1 MLVLIGKEQMN
12 NPSRCISKSLEIT
25 ASLREKYP
33 NMELSLIR
41 MTLNNFHAVCCI
53 YDRLYAT
60 TKETVTPSEEDVY
73 AIQVMKENIVRTVL

>member
-12 NPSRCISKSLEIT
+12 NPSHCISKSLEIT

-60 TKETVTPSEEDVY
+60 TKETVTPTEEDVY